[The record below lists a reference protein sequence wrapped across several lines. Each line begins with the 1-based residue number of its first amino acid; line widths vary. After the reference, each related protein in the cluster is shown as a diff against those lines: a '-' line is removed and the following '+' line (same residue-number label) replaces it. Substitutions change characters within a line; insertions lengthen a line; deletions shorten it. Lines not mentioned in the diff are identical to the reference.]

1 MYFYCYFSHGSSTSN
16 RPNQL
21 NHPN

>member
-16 RPNQL
+16 RPNRL